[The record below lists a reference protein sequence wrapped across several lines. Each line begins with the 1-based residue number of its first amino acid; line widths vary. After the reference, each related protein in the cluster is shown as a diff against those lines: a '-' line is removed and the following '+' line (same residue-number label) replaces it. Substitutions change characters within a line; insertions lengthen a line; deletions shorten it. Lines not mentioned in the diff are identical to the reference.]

1 MQVNQIQNNIY
12 SASFGTSIGANIQ
25 EKILL
30 CKSKNRFSAVNDKNL
45 LKIEDDGLP
54 AVLEIVNKFKLKKI
68 INKRNIPHTKTLDL
82 IVKGKGYTIDKLEN
96 VFTGNHNDSILCFNC
111 LNFAKLFSEEYN
123 LAEKIKMTYK
133 SIIENK

>member
-1 MQVNQIQNNIY
+1 MQVNQIHNNTL
-12 SASFGTSIGANIQ
+12 FGTSIGINMQ

-30 CKSKNRFSAVNDKNL
+30 CKSKNRFPSENNKNL

-68 INKRNIPHTKTLDL
+68 INKHNIPHTKTLDL
-82 IVKGKGYTIDKLEN
+82 IVKGKSYTIDKLEN
-96 VFTGNHNDSILCFNC
+96 IFTGNHNDTLLCFNC
-111 LNFAKLFSEEYN
+111 SNFAKLFSDEYN
-123 LAEKIKMTYK
+123 LAEKIKTAYK